1 VRNKEMIGCDFFSVP
16 FIVYRYR

>member
-1 VRNKEMIGCDFFSVP
+1 MIGCDFFSVP